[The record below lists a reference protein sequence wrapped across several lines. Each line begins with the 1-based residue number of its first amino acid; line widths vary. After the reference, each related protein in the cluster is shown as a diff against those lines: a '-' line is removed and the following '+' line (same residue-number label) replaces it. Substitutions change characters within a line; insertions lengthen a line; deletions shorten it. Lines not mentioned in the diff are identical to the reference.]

1 MGSEAGL
8 ESYGPTDRQL
18 ITPAVAPALESSRTT
33 ISVVSAPVVCFPFDR
48 GCLQSLRDAPSG
60 HFHNESFYLFVRFF
74 SQSKPI
80 IRLLLKRATPPM
92 FLGGFS
98 NQECRCLPECSP
110 SPSSASPSPVTGSSL
125 RLPPGPP
132 LEHPLVSLQPGHIH
146 SGSPHSSQRGF
157 MACGHFFQTLSVVP
171 HHAPQSLPPMEALCT
186 HCLHL
191 PQTHPH
197 HPLGDW
203 QILSSVQAP
212 FPALLSLRASQGWCV
227 LRAWPSVSPIR
238 PRASHGPGRR
248 ERVCCRDPSSSPLG
262 PVPGAAQ

>member
-1 MGSEAGL
+1 
-8 ESYGPTDRQL
+8 
-18 ITPAVAPALESSRTT
+18 
-33 ISVVSAPVVCFPFDR
+33 
-48 GCLQSLRDAPSG
+48 
-60 HFHNESFYLFVRFF
+60 
-74 SQSKPI
+74 
-80 IRLLLKRATPPM
+80 M

-98 NQECRCLPECSP
+98 NQECRCLPECPP

-157 MACGHFFQTLSVVP
+157 MACGHFFLTLSVVP

-186 HCLHL
+186 HCLDL

-227 LRAWPSVSPIR
+227 LRAWPLVSPIR